1 MGQDRDERS
10 RGLLSSGLVGIGAE
24 HAPGVAQRAD
34 NDVESGARALDR
46 HQPGPGADLG
56 AEGGDIGLRLDGGV
70 EALGVG
76 HRPAAPLLAGQLG
89 QVGRPVQLGP
99 DLQAGR
105 PLAVTAEQALD
116 PGGHRLGGAVVAGQ
130 VGTDRHRVSRDP
142 PAAVLAA
149 GPPHLDRP
157 GGDQPGERVDG
168 RRVGQGD
175 GDVGAGRPGGA
186 LAPTRTAVTTAR
198 SAWARSKRAGDGYR
212 FRPARSS
219 RP

>member
-76 HRPAAPLLAGQLG
+76 HRPAA
-89 QVGRPVQLGP
+89 R
-99 DLQAGR
+99 
-105 PLAVTAEQALD
+105 
-116 PGGHRLGGAVVAGQ
+116 
-130 VGTDRHRVSRDP
+130 SW
-142 PAAVLAA
+142 
-149 GPPHLDRP
+149 
-157 GGDQPGERVDG
+157 
-168 RRVGQGD
+168 QGSS
-175 GDVGAGRPGGA
+175 
-186 LAPTRTAVTTAR
+186 AR
-198 SAWARSKRAGDGYR
+198 SAGPYSSAPTCRLAAPWRSQPSRRWTQAVTVSG
-212 FRPARSS
+212 ARSS
-219 RP
+219 LGRSARTDTGSAANRQRPSWRLARHTSTVRAGTSPANGSMAAGGTG